1 MFKKESIDDVKSTF
15 LAHCFPENFMTGYR
29 IIFDREKMALG
40 WKESDC
46 KFIFPVLLHSYPSLC
61 VFVHF
66 LYASAHSQVMMMGKL
81 RVAPTHFQ

>member
-1 MFKKESIDDVKSTF
+1 MFFIQCKPNLLCLRKRLLMRLSTS

-46 KFIFPVLLHSYPSLC
+46 KFIFPVLLHSYPS
-61 VFVHF
+61 VFLFIFYMCLHI
-66 LYASAHSQVMMMGKL
+66 L
-81 RVAPTHFQ
+81 RL

>member
-1 MFKKESIDDVKSTF
+1 MFFIQCKPNLLCLRKRLLMMLSTF

-46 KFIFPVLLHSYPSLC
+46 KFIFPVLLHSYPS
-61 VFVHF
+61 VFLFIFYMYLHI
-66 LYASAHSQVMMMGKL
+66 L
-81 RVAPTHFQ
+81 RL